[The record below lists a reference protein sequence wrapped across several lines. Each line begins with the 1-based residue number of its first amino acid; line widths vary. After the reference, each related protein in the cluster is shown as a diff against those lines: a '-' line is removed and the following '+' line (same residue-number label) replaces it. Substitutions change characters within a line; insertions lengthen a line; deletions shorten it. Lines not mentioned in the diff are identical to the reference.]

1 MESKLLDV
9 GEMVAPGAA
18 IIRLI
23 GTEEFK
29 IAAGVPARCECC
41 AYRDEVDVW
50 FDAEETDTL
59 LSTITFVANSINPQ
73 NRTFNIEVDF
83 PRTLRTTKLK

>member
-29 IAAGVPARCECC
+29 IAAGVPAR
-41 AYRDEVDVW
+41 Y
-50 FDAEETDTL
+50 
-59 LSTITFVANSINPQ
+59 ANIGI
-73 NRTFNIEVDF
+73 R
-83 PRTLRTTKLK
+83 R